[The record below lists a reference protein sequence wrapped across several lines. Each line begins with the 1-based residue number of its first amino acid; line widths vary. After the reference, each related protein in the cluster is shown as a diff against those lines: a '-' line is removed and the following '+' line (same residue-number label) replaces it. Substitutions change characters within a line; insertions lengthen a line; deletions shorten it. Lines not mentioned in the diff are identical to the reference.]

1 MLPTSKP
8 TTLPTSQSTGQ
19 PSSLPNSLPTGK
31 PMDHPTMQPTCLP
44 TSLRQTSLP
53 VNLRHC
59 RPINLLVC
67 SQVSRKYNLPVYWP
81 NSLLIILQDSLIWYY
96 FISLLI
102 TYTYCYS
109 TVIVLS
115 LSNNV
120 CHFRNPWVSVYTRC
134 FDDTNAFNT
143 TWDLRIIGWRLDFL
157 SLPVW

>member
-8 TTLPTSQSTGQ
+8 TMLPTSQSTGQ
-19 PSSLPNSLPTGK
+19 PSSLPNNLPTGK
-31 PMDHPTMQPTCLP
+31 PTDHPTMQPTCLP

-53 VNLRHC
+53 VNLHHC
-59 RPINLLVC
+59 RPIYLLVC
-67 SQVSRKYNLPVYWP
+67 PQPS
-81 NSLLIILQDSLIWYY
+81 SLLTTQPTDHPTGQPHMILFH

-102 TYTYCYS
+102 TYAYCYS

-120 CHFRNPWVSVYTRC
+120 CHSRNPWVSVYTRC

-143 TWDLRIIGWRLDFL
+143 TWDLRIIG
-157 SLPVW
+157 